1 MDWKKCALCQQ
12 DDKNLIDPS
21 KKKDPGSYGCSKLA
35 TNIDAFTQNSF
46 PVSAKLTVG
55 IDDLTG
61 YSLQWSLHLHGNGA
75 K

>member
-21 KKKDPGSYGCSKLA
+21 KKKDPGSYGYSKLA
-35 TNIDAFTQNSF
+35 TNIDAFTQNSL
-46 PVSAKLTVG
+46 PLSAKLTVG
-55 IDDLTG
+55 IDDVSTN
-61 YSLQWSLHLHGNGA
+61 LHDNGA